1 MNDRLLIV
9 KQAIVRVENLLI
21 KTCQVGNAIY
31 IFLYPPASSLTVFE
45 LLNEL
50 TIIFYC
56 VKENVQKPQ
65 I

>member
-1 MNDRLLIV
+1 MKFQLFD
-9 KQAIVRVENLLI
+9 
-21 KTCQVGNAIY
+21 CFCS
-31 IFLYPPASSLTVFE
+31 IFFSLTVFE